1 MKSPICMRREEG
13 SSTGRKNRISADD
26 ERLAEL
32 ETTLDGLFRKRDSLR
47 EQADKIKGQRD
58 ALNEEVRSL
67 REQATSERGLRDELN
82 QKVAEIKARIDGLR
96 EKLDDKR
103 GELNQLDGRRE
114 ERRSG
119 LPPRWRVEQ
128 DLQQVEWEMA
138 TTPTMEI
145 RDKEEELMERASS
158 LRALLE
164 EHKRLEA
171 QEDVRLDS
179 LAGSRAIG
187 LGIRKG
193 RDEIQAV
200 RDVSQGHHE
209 RMLAMY
215 RKVDEESG
223 RADEF
228 HARFVERLEESRKV
242 NAEIDVVLPEVREL
256 RKKLK
261 VAGQR
266 ISARRD
272 QGLRAKRE
280 ELLAEAKRK
289 LEAGEKLSLDEMKLI
304 YGED

>member
-1 MKSPICMRREEG
+1 MKCPICMRRGEG
-13 SSTGRKNRISADD
+13 ISTGKKTRMSADD
-26 ERLAEL
+26 EKLAEL
-32 ETTLDGLFRKRDSLR
+32 ERTLDGLFRRRDSLR
-47 EQADKIKGQRD
+47 EQADKFKGQRD

-67 REQATSERGLRDELN
+67 REQAASERGLRDELN
-82 QKVAEIKARIDGLR
+82 KKVAEIKGRIDGLR
-96 EKLDDKR
+96 EKLDATR
-103 GELNQLDGRRE
+103 GELDQLDGRRD

-138 TTPTMEI
+138 TTPTVEI
-145 RDKEEELMERASS
+145 RDKEEALMERASG

-164 EHKRLEA
+164 EHKRLEV
-171 QEDVRLDS
+171 QEDARLDS

-187 LGIRKG
+187 MEIRKE
-193 RDEIQAV
+193 RDEIQAI

-209 RMLAMY
+209 RMLALY
-215 RKVDEESG
+215 RKVDEEGG

-228 HARFVERLEESRKV
+228 HARFVERLQESREV

-266 ISARRD
+266 LSARRD
-272 QGLRAKRE
+272 QGLRAMRE
-280 ELLAEAKRK
+280 GLLAEARRK
-289 LEAGEKLSLDEMKLI
+289 LEAGEKLSLEEMKLI

>member
-1 MKSPICMRREEG
+1 MRREEG
-13 SSTGRKNRISADD
+13 SSTGRKTSMSADD

-32 ETTLDGLFRKRDSLR
+32 ERTLDGLFRKRDSLR
-47 EQADKIKGQRD
+47 EQADKFKGQRD

-158 LRALLE
+158 LRTLLE

-187 LGIRKG
+187 LGIRKE
-193 RDEIQAV
+193 RDEIQAI

-209 RMLAMY
+209 RMLALY
-215 RKVDEESG
+215 RKVDEEGG

-242 NAEIDVVLPEVREL
+242 NAEIDVVLPEVRKL
-256 RKKLK
+256 RKKLQ
-261 VAGQR
+261 VVGQR
-266 ISARRD
+266 LSARRD
-272 QGLRAKRE
+272 QGLRAMRE

>member
-1 MKSPICMRREEG
+1 MKCPICMRQG
-13 SSTGRKNRISADD
+13 AAISTGRKTRISADD

-32 ETTLDGLFRKRDSLR
+32 ERTLDGLFRKRDSIR
-47 EQADKIKGQRD
+47 EQADKFKGQRD

-67 REQATSERGLRDELN
+67 REQAASERGLRDELN
-82 QKVAEIKARIDGLR
+82 QKVAVIKARIDGLR
-96 EKLDDKR
+96 GKLDATR

-128 DLQQVEWEMA
+128 DLQQIEWEMS
-138 TTPTMEI
+138 TTPTVEI
-145 RDKEEELMERASS
+145 RNKEEELMERASS

-164 EHKRLEA
+164 EHKRLEV
-171 QEDVRLDS
+171 QDDFRLDS
-179 LAGSRAIG
+179 LAGSQAIG

-209 RMLAMY
+209 RMLALY
-215 RKVDEESG
+215 RKVDEEGG

-242 NAEIDVVLPEVREL
+242 NAEIDVVLPEVRDL

-266 ISARRD
+266 LSARRD

-280 ELLAEAKRK
+280 MLLAEAKRK
-289 LEAGEKLSLDEMKLI
+289 LEAGEKLSLEEMKLI

>member
-1 MKSPICMRREEG
+1 M
-13 SSTGRKNRISADD
+13 SADD

-32 ETTLDGLFRKRDSLR
+32 ERTLDGLFRKRDSLR
-47 EQADKIKGQRD
+47 EQADKFKGQRD
-58 ALNEEVRSL
+58 VLNEEVRSL

-158 LRALLE
+158 LRTLLE

-187 LGIRKG
+187 LGIRKE
-193 RDEIQAV
+193 RDEIQAI

-209 RMLAMY
+209 RMLALY
-215 RKVDEESG
+215 RKVDEEGG

-242 NAEIDVVLPEVREL
+242 NAEIDVVLPEVRKL
-256 RKKLK
+256 RKKLQ
-261 VAGQR
+261 VVGQR
-266 ISARRD
+266 LSARRD
-272 QGLRAKRE
+272 QGLRAMRE

>member
-13 SSTGRKNRISADD
+13 SSTGRKTSMSADD

-32 ETTLDGLFRKRDSLR
+32 ERTLDGLFRKRDSLR
-47 EQADKIKGQRD
+47 EQADKFKGQRD
-58 ALNEEVRSL
+58 VLNEEVRSL

-158 LRALLE
+158 LRTLLE

-187 LGIRKG
+187 LGIRKE
-193 RDEIQAV
+193 RDEIQAI

-209 RMLAMY
+209 RMLALY
-215 RKVDEESG
+215 RKVDEEGG

-242 NAEIDVVLPEVREL
+242 NAEIDVVLPEVRKL
-256 RKKLK
+256 RKKLQ
-261 VAGQR
+261 VVGQR
-266 ISARRD
+266 LSARRD
-272 QGLRAKRE
+272 QGLRAMRE

>member
-1 MKSPICMRREEG
+1 MKCPICMRQG
-13 SSTGRKNRISADD
+13 AAISTGRKTRISADD

-32 ETTLDGLFRKRDSLR
+32 ERTLDGLFRKRDSIR
-47 EQADKIKGQRD
+47 EQADKFKGQRD

-67 REQATSERGLRDELN
+67 REQAASERGLRDELN
-82 QKVAEIKARIDGLR
+82 QKVAVIKARIDGLR
-96 EKLDDKR
+96 GKLDATR

-128 DLQQVEWEMA
+128 DLQQIEWEMS
-138 TTPTMEI
+138 TTPTVEI
-145 RDKEEELMERASS
+145 RNKEEELMERASS

-164 EHKRLEA
+164 EHKRLEV
-171 QEDVRLDS
+171 QDDFRLDS
-179 LAGSRAIG
+179 LAGSQAIG

-209 RMLAMY
+209 RMLALY
-215 RKVDEESG
+215 RKVDEEGG

-228 HARFVERLEESRKV
+228 HARFVECLEESRKV

-266 ISARRD
+266 LSARRD

-289 LEAGEKLSLDEMKLI
+289 LEAGEKLSLEEMKLI

>member
-1 MKSPICMRREEG
+1 M
-13 SSTGRKNRISADD
+13 SADD
-26 ERLAEL
+26 EKLAEL
-32 ETTLDGLFRKRDSLR
+32 ERTLDGLFRRRDSLR
-47 EQADKIKGQRD
+47 EQADKFKGQRD

-67 REQATSERGLRDELN
+67 REQAASERGLRDELN
-82 QKVAEIKARIDGLR
+82 KKVAEIKGRIDGLR
-96 EKLDDKR
+96 EKLDATR
-103 GELNQLDGRRE
+103 GELDHLDGRRD

-138 TTPTMEI
+138 TTPTVEI
-145 RDKEEELMERASS
+145 RDKEEALIERASS

-164 EHKRLEA
+164 EHKRLEV

-179 LAGSRAIG
+179 LAGSQAIG
-187 LGIRKG
+187 LEIRKG
-193 RDEIQAV
+193 RDEIQAI

-209 RMLAMY
+209 RMLALY
-215 RKVDEESG
+215 RKVDEEGG

-228 HARFVERLEESRKV
+228 HARFVERLEESREV

-266 ISARRD
+266 LSVRRD

-280 ELLAEAKRK
+280 MLLAEAKRK
-289 LEAGEKLSLDEMKLI
+289 LEAGEKLSLEEMKLI

>member
-1 MKSPICMRREEG
+1 
-13 SSTGRKNRISADD
+13 
-26 ERLAEL
+26 
-32 ETTLDGLFRKRDSLR
+32 
-47 EQADKIKGQRD
+47 
-58 ALNEEVRSL
+58 V
-67 REQATSERGLRDELN
+67 
-82 QKVAEIKARIDGLR
+82 
-96 EKLDDKR
+96 
-103 GELNQLDGRRE
+103 

-128 DLQQVEWEMA
+128 DLQQVEWEMS

-164 EHKRLEA
+164 EHKKLEV
-171 QEDVRLDS
+171 QDDVRLDS

-187 LGIRKG
+187 LEMRKG
-193 RDEIQAV
+193 RDEIQAI

-209 RMLAMY
+209 RMLALY
-215 RKVDEESG
+215 RKVDEERG

-228 HARFVERLEESRKV
+228 HARFVERLEESREV

-266 ISARRD
+266 MSAWRS
-272 QGLRAKRE
+272 QSLRAKRE

>member
-1 MKSPICMRREEG
+1 M
-13 SSTGRKNRISADD
+13 SADD

-32 ETTLDGLFRKRDSLR
+32 EARLDELFRRRDGLRD
-47 EQADKIKGQRD
+47 QADKFKGQRD
-58 ALNEEVRSL
+58 ALNDEVRSL
-67 REQATSERGLRDELN
+67 REQAASERGLRDELN
-82 QKVAEIKARIDGLR
+82 QKVAGIKARIDKLR
-96 EKLDDKR
+96 EKLEVTR
-103 GELNQLDGRRE
+103 GELDQQDGRRG
-114 ERRSG
+114 ERRPG

-145 RDKEEELMERASS
+145 RDKEEALMERASS

-171 QEDVRLDS
+171 HDDVRLES

-187 LGIRKG
+187 LEIRKE

-200 RDVSQGHHE
+200 REVSQGHHE
-209 RMLAMY
+209 RMLAFY
-215 RKVDEESG
+215 KKADEESG

-228 HARFVERLEESRKV
+228 HARFVERLEESREV

-266 ISARRD
+266 LSARRD

-280 ELLAEAKRK
+280 ELKAEAMRK

>member
-1 MKSPICMRREEG
+1 M
-13 SSTGRKNRISADD
+13 SADD

-32 ETTLDGLFRKRDSLR
+32 EARLDELFRRREGLRD
-47 EQADKIKGQRD
+47 QADKFKGQRD
-58 ALNEEVRSL
+58 ALNDEVRSL
-67 REQATSERGLRDELN
+67 REQAASERGLRDELN
-82 QKVAEIKARIDGLR
+82 QKVAGIKTRIDRLR
-96 EKLDDKR
+96 EKLEAKR
-103 GELNQLDGRRE
+103 GELDQQDGRRG
-114 ERRSG
+114 ERRPG

-145 RDKEEELMERASS
+145 RDKEEALMERASS

-171 QEDVRLDS
+171 QDDVRLES

-187 LGIRKG
+187 LEIRKE

-200 RDVSQGHHE
+200 REVSQGHHE
-209 RMLAMY
+209 RMLAFY
-215 RKVDEESG
+215 KKADEESG

-228 HARFVERLEESRKV
+228 HARFVERLEESREV

-266 ISARRD
+266 LSARRD

-280 ELLAEAKRK
+280 ELKAEAMRK

>member
-1 MKSPICMRREEG
+1 M
-13 SSTGRKNRISADD
+13 SADD
-26 ERLAEL
+26 DRLAEL
-32 ETTLDGLFRKRDSLR
+32 ERTLDELFRKRGSLR
-47 EQADKIKGQRD
+47 EHADKFKGQRD
-58 ALNEEVRSL
+58 ALNDEVRSL
-67 REQATSERGLRDELN
+67 RQKATSERGLRDELN

-96 EKLDDKR
+96 EKLADKR
-103 GELNQLDGRRE
+103 GEFNHLDGRRE

-128 DLQQVEWEMA
+128 DLQQVEWEMS

-145 RDKEEELMERASS
+145 RDKEEALMERASG

-164 EHKRLEA
+164 EHKRLES

-187 LGIRKG
+187 LEMRKG
-193 RDEIQAV
+193 RDEIQAI

-209 RMLAMY
+209 RMLALY
-215 RKVDEESG
+215 RKADEESG

-228 HARFVERLEESRKV
+228 HARFVERLEESREV

-266 ISARRD
+266 MSAWRS
-272 QGLRAKRE
+272 QSLRAKRE

>member
-1 MKSPICMRREEG
+1 MKCPICMRRGEG
-13 SSTGRKNRISADD
+13 ISTGKKTRMSADD
-26 ERLAEL
+26 EKLAEL
-32 ETTLDGLFRKRDSLR
+32 ERTLDGLFRRRDSLR
-47 EQADKIKGQRD
+47 EQADKFKGQRD

-67 REQATSERGLRDELN
+67 REQAASERGLRDELN
-82 QKVAEIKARIDGLR
+82 KKVAEIKGRIDGLR
-96 EKLDDKR
+96 EKLDATR
-103 GELNQLDGRRE
+103 GELDQLDGRRD

-138 TTPTMEI
+138 TTPTVEI
-145 RDKEEELMERASS
+145 RDKEEALMERASS

-164 EHKRLEA
+164 EHKRLEV
-171 QEDVRLDS
+171 QEDARLDS

-187 LGIRKG
+187 MEIRKE
-193 RDEIQAV
+193 RDEIQAI

-209 RMLAMY
+209 RMLALY
-215 RKVDEESG
+215 RKVDEEGG

-228 HARFVERLEESRKV
+228 HARFVERLQESREV

-266 ISARRD
+266 LSARRD
-272 QGLRAKRE
+272 QGLRAMRE
-280 ELLAEAKRK
+280 GLLMEARRK
-289 LEAGEKLSLDEMKLI
+289 LEAGEKLSLEEMKLI

>member
-1 MKSPICMRREEG
+1 M
-13 SSTGRKNRISADD
+13 SADD

-32 ETTLDGLFRKRDSLR
+32 EARLDELFRRRDGLRD
-47 EQADKIKGQRD
+47 QADKFKGQRD
-58 ALNEEVRSL
+58 ALNDEVRSL
-67 REQATSERGLRDELN
+67 REQAASERGLRDELN
-82 QKVAEIKARIDGLR
+82 QKVAGIKARIDKLR
-96 EKLDDKR
+96 EKLEVTR
-103 GELNQLDGRRE
+103 GELDQQDGRRG
-114 ERRSG
+114 ERRPG

-145 RDKEEELMERASS
+145 RDKEEVLMERASS

-171 QEDVRLDS
+171 QDDVRLES

-187 LGIRKG
+187 LEIRKE

-200 RDVSQGHHE
+200 REVSQGHHE
-209 RMLAMY
+209 RMLAFY
-215 RKVDEESG
+215 KKADEESG

-228 HARFVERLEESRKV
+228 HARFVERLEESREV

-266 ISARRD
+266 LSARRD

-280 ELLAEAKRK
+280 ELKAEAMRK

>member
-1 MKSPICMRREEG
+1 M
-13 SSTGRKNRISADD
+13 SADD

-32 ETTLDGLFRKRDSLR
+32 ERRLDELFRKRGNLR
-47 EQADKIKGQRD
+47 EQADKFKGLRD
-58 ALNEEVRSL
+58 ALNDEVRSL
-67 REQATSERGLRDELN
+67 REQAASERGLRDELN
-82 QKVAEIKARIDGLR
+82 KKVAEIKARIDGLR
-96 EKLDDKR
+96 EKLDEKK
-103 GELNQLDGRRE
+103 GELDKLDGRRD

-119 LPPRWRVEQ
+119 LPPRWKVEQ

-145 RDKEEELMERASS
+145 RDKEEALIDRAGN

-171 QEDVRLDS
+171 QEDIRLDS

-187 LGIRKG
+187 LEIRKG
-193 RDEIQAV
+193 RDEIQSV

-209 RMLAMY
+209 RMLVLY
-215 RKVDEESG
+215 RKVDEEKE

-228 HARFVERLEESRKV
+228 HAKFVERLEESRKV

-261 VAGQR
+261 VVGQR
-266 ISARRD
+266 LSARRD
-272 QGLRAKRE
+272 KGLRAKRE
-280 ELLAEAKRK
+280 KLLTEAKHK
-289 LEAGEKLSLDEMKLI
+289 LEAGEKLSLEEMKLI

>member
-1 MKSPICMRREEG
+1 M
-13 SSTGRKNRISADD
+13 SADD
-26 ERLAEL
+26 DRLAEL
-32 ETTLDGLFRKRDSLR
+32 ERTLDELFRKRDSLR
-47 EQADKIKGQRD
+47 EHADKFKGQRD
-58 ALNEEVRSL
+58 ALNEEVRAL
-67 REQATSERGLRDELN
+67 REKAASERDLRDELN
-82 QKVAEIKARIDGLR
+82 QKVAEIKATIDGLR
-96 EKLDDKR
+96 EKLDDRR
-103 GELNQLDGRRE
+103 GELNQLDGRRV

-128 DLQQVEWEMA
+128 DLQQVEWEMS

-164 EHKRLEA
+164 EHKKLEV
-171 QEDVRLDS
+171 QDDVRLDS
-179 LAGSRAIG
+179 LAGSRAMG
-187 LGIRKG
+187 LEMRKS
-193 RDEIQAV
+193 RDEIQAI

-209 RMLAMY
+209 RMLALY
-215 RKVDEESG
+215 RKVDEERG

-228 HARFVERLEESRKV
+228 HARFVERLEESREV
-242 NAEIDVVLPEVREL
+242 NAEIDVVLPEVRGL

-266 ISARRD
+266 MSAWRS
-272 QGLRAKRE
+272 QSLRAKRE

>member
-1 MKSPICMRREEG
+1 M
-13 SSTGRKNRISADD
+13 SADD
-26 ERLAEL
+26 DRLAEL
-32 ETTLDGLFRKRDSLR
+32 ERTLNELFRKRGSLR
-47 EQADKIKGQRD
+47 EHADKFKGQRD
-58 ALNEEVRSL
+58 ALNKEVRAL
-67 REQATSERGLRDELN
+67 REKAASERDLRDELN
-82 QKVAEIKARIDGLR
+82 QKVAEIKATIDGLR

-103 GELNQLDGRRE
+103 GELNQLDGRRV

-128 DLQQVEWEMA
+128 DLQQVEWEMS

-145 RDKEEELMERASS
+145 RDKEEELRERASS

-164 EHKRLEA
+164 EHKKLEV
-171 QEDVRLDS
+171 QDDVRLDT

-187 LGIRKG
+187 LEMRKG
-193 RDEIQAV
+193 RDEIQAI

-209 RMLAMY
+209 RMLALY
-215 RKVDEESG
+215 RKVDEERG

-228 HARFVERLEESRKV
+228 HARFVERLEESREV

-266 ISARRD
+266 ISAWRS
-272 QGLRAKRE
+272 QSLRAKRE